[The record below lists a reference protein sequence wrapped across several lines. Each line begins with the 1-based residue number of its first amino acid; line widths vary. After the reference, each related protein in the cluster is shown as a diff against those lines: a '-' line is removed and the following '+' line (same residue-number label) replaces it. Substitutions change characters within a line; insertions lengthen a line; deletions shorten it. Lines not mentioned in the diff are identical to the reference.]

1 MEQDLIS
8 IIVPVYKVEPYLN
21 RCIQSIVNQTYKN
34 LEIILVDDESP
45 DNCPVMCD
53 TWAQRDTRIK
63 VIHKK
68 NGGLADARNMGL
80 EVAKGTYFT
89 FVDSDDYVD
98 ERFVE
103 LLCVQMQENDAQISC
118 VGLQNFND
126 RNLVVLDMEPHKT
139 EVYNKKDAIA
149 ALFDESKF
157 GNYMWNK
164 LFQRELFDT
173 IKFPTGKSMEDL
185 AIVYLLFAQCEH
197 ISYCPAKV
205 YFYNQREGSI
215 LHKVNIKLQTDWYS
229 TAKERYFYIREKYPD
244 MEENYRYFNMVVL
257 CCYPY
262 LQGKEAI
269 YARQEFK
276 RNWHYGVNASLGK
289 AKFKAYLFR
298 LSGWLYCKVWAI
310 WQTKK
315 T

>member
-1 MEQDLIS
+1 MEKDLIS
-8 IIVPVYKVEPYLN
+8 IIVPVYKVEPYLD

-34 LEIILVDDESP
+34 LEIILVDDGSP

-68 NGGLADARNMGL
+68 NSGLADARNMGL
-80 EVAKGTYFT
+80 EVAKGTYLT

-103 LLCVQMQENDAQISC
+103 CLYAKIQESDAQISC
-118 VGLQNFND
+118 VDLQKFND
-126 RNLVVLDMEPHKT
+126 ENPAIIDTEKHKT
-139 EVYNKKDAIA
+139 MLYPQKEAVA
-149 ALFDESKF
+149 ALFDESQF

-164 LFQRELFDT
+164 LFRRELFDT
-173 IKFPTGKSMEDL
+173 IKFPSGKLMEDV
-185 AIVYLLFAQCEH
+185 AIIYLLFEQCDL
-197 ISYCPAKV
+197 ISYCPAKL
-205 YFYNQREGSI
+205 YFYYQRAGSI
-215 LHKVNIKLQTDWYS
+215 LHKINAKLQMDWYS
-229 TAKERYFYIREKYPD
+229 SAKERYFYIREKYPD
-244 MEENYRYFNMVVL
+244 MEENYRYFNTVVL